1 MGYAVDYVPTRERRK
16 IKKKYRR
23 EHVTSKAVRARD
35 MRNAVRWNLPTLE
48 HDTTGT
54 ATVDRSIVINLLRL
68 DRISPTAD
76 PTGDHAMQQL
86 VSEGIVKLTVSQA
99 ARYLHVSRRT
109 MQRMRDQ
116 GTGPAYFRSG
126 EAPNSPI
133 LYELADLDM
142 WLAARKE
149 R

>member
-54 ATVDRSIVINLLRL
+54 ATVDLSIVINPKDKGSSIIIRKGTYCFQKS
-68 DRISPTAD
+68 ISNRF
-76 PTGDHAMQQL
+76 L
-86 VSEGIVKLTVSQA
+86 E
-99 ARYLHVSRRT
+99 
-109 MQRMRDQ
+109 
-116 GTGPAYFRSG
+116 F
-126 EAPNSPI
+126 
-133 LYELADLDM
+133 
-142 WLAARKE
+142 
-149 R
+149 